1 MQVMILMILPH
12 PRRYV
17 RRFTAY
23 RADPDRFASGTFRG
37 SIVSLFPLQ
46 TAGEAMRLGDPR
58 ILHALILYLL
68 PVLVAWLGWGVGTAL
83 VAVLLVAIV
92 GAALRLRVA
101 MTPASARPRLHTI
114 SYSHYVEKV
123 RWCLDRAQIDYEE
136 VPSIGI
142 LGVLL
147 LGRTVPVLELPA
159 SRTSVGNSTEILR
172 LLWGLHGHDA
182 PGSAAFLEP
191 TAEAVALEKHFDRA
205 LGESVRRWAYQQLFR
220 DSRLTL
226 QSWGAHEPAV
236 PAWQRALLHP
246 LRPLLK
252 AAVRRMLRI
261 NEASAAR
268 ALEKTRAVFDEVD
281 ARLAD
286 GRRYLLGDSLS
297 FADIT
302 FASLGA
308 LAVLPGNYG
317 GPALATHFPQVES
330 LPSPWREEV
339 LAFRQRP
346 AGEFILRMYRE
357 ERAGGKP
364 GP

>member
-1 MQVMILMILPH
+1 
-12 PRRYV
+12 
-17 RRFTAY
+17 
-23 RADPDRFASGTFRG
+23 
-37 SIVSLFPLQ
+37 
-46 TAGEAMRLGDPR
+46 MRLSDPKT
-58 ILHALILYLL
+58 LHGLILYLL
-68 PVLVAWLGWGVGTAL
+68 PVLVAWAGWGPGAAL
-83 VAVLLVAIV
+83 ATVLLVAIA
-92 GAALRLRVA
+92 GAVIRLRAA
-101 MTPASARPRLHTI
+101 MNPVSARPRLHTI

-123 RWCLDRAQIDYEE
+123 RWCLERAQIDFQE

-172 LLWGLHGHDA
+172 LLWGLHGRDA
-182 PGSAAFLEP
+182 SGHAAFLEP
-191 TAEAVALEKHFDRA
+191 TTEAVALEQHFDRA

-220 DSRLTL
+220 DPGLTL

-236 PAWQRALLHP
+236 PAWQRALLRP
-246 LRPLLK
+246 LRPLLQM
-252 AAVRRMLRI
+252 AVRRMLRV
-261 NEASAAR
+261 NEAAAAR
-268 ALEKTRAVFDEVD
+268 ALEKTQAVFDEVD

-317 GPALATHFPQVES
+317 GAALVTHFPPVEA

-339 LAFRQRP
+339 AAFRQRP
-346 AGEFILRMYRE
+346 AGQFILRMYRE
-357 ERAGGKP
+357 ERATVAP